1 MTQKTKLVEKL
12 AFPLTSAFSMLTV
25 ILKRVRHNLGLSISA
40 ILGIVAI
47 LSIVVAVPVFSRSIS
62 SEILRRELEE
72 KASATNR
79 GIFSLHLYHV
89 NTSDG
94 MTLDNHAAVT
104 RFIQERF
111 PANLGLEID
120 QLYPEIQSSSLDFQ
134 PLEPTAGGSNE
145 PWMTMGFFTMDGF
158 QENAVL
164 VEGKWPSAS
173 LDPSKPIQV
182 LVTEQAADDYLL
194 FVGDRFTSD
203 ELDIEIAGIWRPI
216 NVENGVWFDDPEI
229 AYVNRLWVPREVYQE
244 RLAPALSREIFY
256 SSWYIVAD
264 PDQLAYTRA
273 PDYARGLVRLDSE
286 LRRLVSGMES
296 DYSPYDSLQK
306 YLERAQ
312 TLTNLIYAVSGPMVI
327 MALLFIGLTASI
339 AIQQYEQETATMR
352 GRGTS
357 WYQIVGLN
365 LIESTVLILV
375 SIPISLLTGWL
386 AASVI
391 SKTSSFLQFS
401 DRAGIPFSL
410 NGVSIWW
417 ILLGAA
423 LVLIARFLPMLGISR
438 TTIVRVKQEQARSS
452 KKPAWQRFF
461 LDFFLLIPGIYA
473 FIVLRGIYTPE
484 NFMPRLQSS
493 NGLYGDP
500 LLFVAPSLFGIALC
514 LIFLRFLP
522 VLIKVF
528 SRLAERLPGVWAYLA
543 VQQISRRPQDH
554 SAALLLI
561 MISLGLSIFS
571 ASTAKTLDQWQYDS
585 IYYRSGSD
593 LAVHEYAIRGGE
605 NTTFNVSQDSSSAT
619 MSELDLNNMG
629 YLSEEEHLK
638 LPSVVAAT
646 RIGKYNGSF
655 SYGVGDQPA
664 LIMGIDRLTYPSAG
678 FFREDFA
685 SESLGGLMNLLG
697 MQPEG
702 VLVPKTLAEENGL
715 AVGDRILIS
724 TDLVDQTT
732 ENEMV
737 IVGFYNFFPTVY
749 PTGRPTLITNLESI
763 FENPDEVVGNDVWLK
778 LRENADVEFVL
789 YQIQQL
795 MGGDWTTAAV
805 RGDALRQYANS
816 LDSEERVGVFG
827 ILNVGFIVTALMPG
841 IGFVLYSYAAL
852 RRRFIQLGILQ
863 AIGMSVKQLIGYLTL
878 EQFLLM
884 GLALLSGAAIGVTIS
899 YLFVPLLQVN
909 ASSGA
914 PVPPFEVLI
923 GWGESLGLILAFGG
937 VLVLTIF
944 GTILYLLRI
953 KVFQAVKMGESL

>member
-1 MTQKTKLVEKL
+1 MMRKKNIMEKIS
-12 AFPLTSAFSMLTV
+12 FPLSTVFSMLVV
-25 ILKRVRHNLGLSISA
+25 IFKRVRHNLGLSISA

-47 LSIVVAVPVFSRSIS
+47 LSIVVAVPVFSRAIS
-62 SEILRRELEE
+62 SKILRQELED
-72 KASATNR
+72 KALETRR

-89 NTSDG
+89 NTGGG
-94 MTLDNHAAVT
+94 MTLDNNAAVT

-111 PANLGLEID
+111 PANLGIELD
-120 QLYPEIQSSSLDFQ
+120 QVFSEIQSNNLDFQ
-134 PLEPTAGGSNE
+134 PLNPTSSGNDE
-145 PWMTMGFFTMDGF
+145 PWMTMAFFTLDDF
-158 QENAVL
+158 QENAEL
-164 VEGKWPSAS
+164 VEGSWPNAS
-173 LDPSKPIQV
+173 TDPSKPIQV
-182 LVTEQAADDYLL
+182 AVTEQAANDYLL
-194 FVGDRFTSD
+194 FVGDHFISD
-203 ELDIEIAGIWRPI
+203 DLEIEISGIWRPKNI
-216 NVENGVWFDDPEI
+216 DQGVWFDDPEV
-229 AYVNRLWVPREVYQE
+229 AYTNKLWIPREVYQE
-244 RLAPALSREIFY
+244 KVAPVLTRPIFY
-256 SSWYIVAD
+256 SSWYLVAD
-264 PDQLAYTRA
+264 ENEVAYSKA
-273 PDYARGLVRLDSE
+273 PGYARGLVRLDSE
-286 LRRLVSGMES
+286 LRRLVSGLES
-296 DYSPYDSLQK
+296 DYSPYESLQT
-306 YLERAQ
+306 YLERAES
-312 TLTNLIYAVSGPMVI
+312 LTSLIYAVSGPMVI

-365 LIESTVLILV
+365 LLESSVLILV
-375 SIPISLLTGWL
+375 SIPIALITGWL

-410 NGVSIWW
+410 NGVSISW

-438 TTIVRVKQEQARSS
+438 TTIVRVKQEQARAT

-473 FIVLRGIYTPE
+473 FIVLRGIYTPK

-493 NGLYGDP
+493 GGLYGDP

-528 SRLAERLPGVWAYLA
+528 SRVAERLPGVWAYLA
-543 VQQISRRPQDH
+543 IQQISRRPQDH
-554 SAALLLI
+554 TAALLLI
-561 MISLGLSIFS
+561 MISLALSIFS

-585 IYYRSGSD
+585 IYYGSGSD
-593 LAVHEYAIRGGE
+593 LAVHEYAIWGGD
-605 NTTFNVSQDSSSAT
+605 TTTYNFDQDSSGAT
-619 MSELDLNNMG
+619 MSELDLNNRG

-638 LPSVVAAT
+638 LPSVTAAT
-646 RIGKYNGSF
+646 RVGKYDGSF

-664 LIMGIDRLTYPSAG
+664 LIMGIDRLSYPQAG
-678 FFREDFA
+678 FFRDDFA
-685 SESLGGLMNLLG
+685 GESLGGLMNLLG
-697 MQPEG
+697 LQPDG
-702 VLVPKTLAEENGL
+702 VLVPSTMAEESGL
-715 AVGDRILIS
+715 AVGDRILVSADFI
-724 TDLVDQTT
+724 DQTT

-737 IVGFYNFFPTVY
+737 IVGFYDFFPTVY
-749 PTGRPTLITNLESI
+749 PSGRPTLIVNLESI
-763 FENPDEVVGNDVWLK
+763 FENPDSVVGNDVWLK
-778 LRENADVEFVL
+778 VRENADIDFVL

-795 MGGDWTTAAV
+795 MGGQWTTAAV
-805 RGDALRQYANS
+805 RGDAYREYAAS
-816 LDSEERVGVFG
+816 LDTEERVGVFG

-884 GLALLSGAAIGVTIS
+884 GLALISGAVIGVTIS

-914 PVPPFEVLI
+914 PVPPFDVLI

-937 VLVLTIF
+937 VLVLTIL